1 MTDTRKALEMA
12 IEALEGAEI
21 VLGIMGNQEK
31 KVDVY
36 SEAINACK
44 EALAQAEKQEI
55 GEAEIRQ
62 MLKEIEWCHQELEK
76 IEKQEPVAI
85 VMEDSYGY
93 GASLYKR
100 LPLGTKLYTHPAT
113 WQSLSDDEIVWLC
126 PPFYDEDNLIANEFG
141 FARAIEQALKEKNHE

>member
-36 SEAINACK
+36 SEALNACK
-44 EALAQAEKQEI
+44 EALAEAEKQEI

-76 IEKQEPVAI
+76 IEKQEPVAC
-85 VMEDSYGY
+85 SGKYGC
-93 GASLYKR
+93 KCD
-100 LPLGTKLYTHPAT
+100 KHYTHPAT
-113 WQSLSDDEIVWLC
+113 WQSLSDDEILNI
-126 PPFYDEDNLIANEFG
+126 YEDMHRKPRKDGYEWDY
-141 FARAIEQALKEKNHE
+141 ARAIEQALKEKNT